1 MAAGID
7 SCNELMGRFVS
18 WIVVFLVA
26 IVFIDVVMRYAAN
39 TSFVFIQELEW
50 HLFGFIFLMG
60 AGYTLLYDQHVRVD
74 IIYQKLS
81 SKGRAWVNVLGCIFF
96 LIPGSLLI
104 IYTSWSFVLES
115 FASMECSP
123 NPGGIPFRFIIKA
136 CIPLGYVLF
145 LLQGLSM
152 LIRNLDIILD
162 KINHEN
168 TKDKKHE
175 KEL

>member
-1 MAAGID
+1 
-7 SCNELMGRFVS
+7 MGRFVS

-26 IVFIDVVMRYAAN
+26 VVFTDVLMRYAAN
-39 TSFVFIQELEW
+39 LSFVFIQELEW

-74 IIYQKLS
+74 IVYQKLS
-81 SKGRAWVNVLGCIFF
+81 PRGKAWINVLGCVFF

-104 IYTSWSFVLES
+104 IYTSWSFAWES
-115 FASMECSP
+115 FVSMEGSP

-145 LLQGLSM
+145 LLQGISM
-152 LIRNLDIILD
+152 FIRNLYIL
-162 KINHEN
+162 
-168 TKDKKHE
+168 
-175 KEL
+175 KE

>member
-1 MAAGID
+1 MKNHSFLQIIAAGID
-7 SCNELMGRFVS
+7 TCNERVGRFVS
-18 WIVVFLVA
+18 WIVVLLVA

-39 TSFVFIQELEW
+39 TSFVFTQELEW

-74 IIYQKLS
+74 IIYQRLS
-81 SKGRAWVNVLGCIFF
+81 DKGRAWVNLLGCIFF

-104 IYTSWSFVLES
+104 IYTSWDFALES
-115 FASMECSP
+115 FASMEGSP

-145 LLQGLSM
+145 LLQGVSM
-152 LIRNLDIILD
+152 FIKNLTILV
-162 KINHEN
+162 K
-168 TKDKKHE
+168 TR
-175 KEL
+175 